1 MEDVFV
7 LVVYYGVLRFVW
19 SILRHIVSFFSRN
32 TFNRD
37 KCVRPDRRCCIIC
50 LGAFRRGYEVMLSE
64 NAVNGASAP
73 EAA

>member
-7 LVVYYGVLRFVW
+7 LVVYYGVLRLVW

-37 KCVRPDRRCCIIC
+37 K
-50 LGAFRRGYEVMLSE
+50 
-64 NAVNGASAP
+64 
-73 EAA
+73 